1 MGAIRSTDAAICDT
15 KKGSAKTRTCSVAP
29 LLMILTVLGSGTL
42 VPDHRR
48 HSPAFLLSEGNARLL
63 LDCGSG
69 ILDGMDRYGVAWS
82 KLTHIALSHFHTDHI
97 GGLAPLMFA
106 LSHGMV
112 PARTTPFSIVG
123 PPGLE
128 RLLAALAEAY
138 GGYIVEPGFEVSV
151 VELAPGDRWSDG
163 LVDLSV
169 CSTLHTDH
177 SVAYRW
183 RGRAGSVGYTGDTG
197 ESPALGG
204 FLAGVDVLIVE
215 CAFADPAPTETHLT
229 PSGAAALAGEVVPAL
244 VVTTHAYP
252 PLSPDDVPEL
262 VRQCGYSGRV
272 RAAYD
277 GMRIVLGRGRP
288 SVLS

>member
-106 LSHGMV
+106 LSHGVV
-112 PARTTPFSIVG
+112 PARTTPLSIVG
-123 PPGLE
+123 PPG
-128 RLLAALAEAY
+128 
-138 GGYIVEPGFEVSV
+138 
-151 VELAPGDRWSDG
+151 
-163 LVDLSV
+163 
-169 CSTLHTDH
+169 
-177 SVAYRW
+177 
-183 RGRAGSVGYTGDTG
+183 
-197 ESPALGG
+197 
-204 FLAGVDVLIVE
+204 
-215 CAFADPAPTETHLT
+215 
-229 PSGAAALAGEVVPAL
+229 
-244 VVTTHAYP
+244 
-252 PLSPDDVPEL
+252 
-262 VRQCGYSGRV
+262 
-272 RAAYD
+272 
-277 GMRIVLGRGRP
+277 
-288 SVLS
+288 